1 MIRESTLPCG
11 VRLLTEAMPSVR
23 SATIGIFADVG
34 SAAEPP
40 ERRGISHLLEHMLFK
55 GTTRRTARRIA
66 EEMDADVAELRDHL
80 RAFEKVSAGDED
92 GGPIALLSQRERF
105 RWLVAPRSTV
115 IQVSSVHAGLCEN
128 PEQMLEQLIRRLVTL

>member
-1 MIRESTLPCG
+1 MPTSFEYAVIRVVPRVEREEFLNAGVILFCLESRFLKA
-11 VRLLTEAMPSVR
+11 VVQLDKERLMALAP
-23 SATIGIFADVG
+23 
-34 SAAEPP
+34 
-40 ERRGISHLLEHMLFK
+40 
-55 GTTRRTARRIA
+55 
-66 EEMDADVAELRDHL
+66 DADVAELRDHL

>member
-1 MIRESTLPCG
+1 MPVSFEYAVIRIVPRVEREEFLNAGVILFCLESRFLKA
-11 VRLLTEAMPSVR
+11 VVQLDEERL
-23 SATIGIFADVG
+23 SALAPDSDV
-34 SAAEPP
+34 
-40 ERRGISHLLEHMLFK
+40 
-55 GTTRRTARRIA
+55 T
-66 EEMDADVAELRDHL
+66 ELRDHL

-128 PEQMLEQLIRRLVTL
+128 PEQMLQQLVRRLVILEDGGK